1 MRQFAVIGIGNFGY
15 YLARHLA
22 ELGEDVLAID
32 RNPDRVQMLRD
43 VVSHAV
49 VADAGDRDILQQ
61 MGVADVDVA
70 VVSVGERMD
79 TSILITLY
87 LKELKVKEVM
97 VKAITEDHGRIL
109 QMIGADGIIFPEKD
123 TGIRVAENLHSPNV
137 IDHLSLGETYGVIEL
152 AALPEFV
159 GHSLAEL
166 KLRNRYHVQV
176 IAVRELVP
184 ERFHVAPG
192 PDFVIKDSDSLVLI
206 GEKEKLEKIRARAER
221 E

>member
-32 RNPDRVQMLRD
+32 RNPERVQLLKD

-49 VADAGDRDILQQ
+49 VAEADDRETLQQ
-61 MGVADVDVA
+61 LGVADVDVA

-79 TSILITLY
+79 ASILITLY
-87 LKELKVKEVM
+87 LKELKVREVM

-109 QMIGADGIIFPEKD
+109 QKIGADGIIFPEKD
-123 TGIRVAENLHSPNV
+123 TGIRVAENLHSPNI
-137 IDHLSLGETYGVIEL
+137 IDHLPLGRAYGIIEL

-176 IAVRELVP
+176 IAIRELVP
-184 ERFHVAPG
+184 ERFHVAPA

-206 GEKEKLEKIRARAER
+206 GENENLERIRTRVEKG
-221 E
+221 